1 VGTIVA
7 RPRKDKTTA
16 YMAKIILKREGRVV
30 HRESQTFPRR
40 PLAVAWMSRREEELA
55 KSGTPD
61 AAANAT
67 LKDAIDKHIEARP
80 GMGRTKAQVLRAL
93 QSDPLAGKRCDR
105 VTSTDLVDLAT
116 RLSDGRQAQTVGNY
130 MSHLQSVFAIAQD
143 AWGMP
148 LDEAQ
153 MTKALKACRRLGLVA
168 KSNQRDRRPT
178 LDEINRILAHFRD
191 IERARPG
198 GIPMTRLVPFA
209 IFSTRRQEEITRLR
223 RADYE
228 GDRVLVRDMKHPGQ
242 KIGNDV
248 WCDLVPEARRYISGN
263 GELLFPYNAGSVSAA
278 FTRAC
283 KFLEIDDLHF
293 HDLRHEGISRLF
305 EMGWSIPQVAKVS
318 GHRSWQSLQRYTHMR
333 QSGDKYEGWNPPG

>member
-1 VGTIVA
+1 MGTIVA

-40 PLAVAWMSRREEELA
+40 PLAVAWMNRREEELA
-55 KSGTPD
+55 SGALGQRTD
-61 AAANAT
+61 AT
-67 LKDAIDKHIEARP
+67 LADAIDKHIQTRP
-80 GMGRTKAQVLRAL
+80 TMGRTKAQVLRAIKD
-93 QSDPLAGKRCDR
+93 DPIAGKRCDR
-105 VTSTDLVDLAT
+105 VTSSDLVEYAT
-116 RLSDGRQAQTVGNY
+116 RLGQGRQAQTVGNY
-130 MSHLQSVFAIAQD
+130 MSHLQSVFAVAND

-168 KSNQRDRRPT
+168 KSRQRDRRPT
-178 LDEINRILAHFRD
+178 LGELDAILAHFRD

-198 GIPMTRLVPFA
+198 GIPMTRIVPFA
-209 IFSTRRQEEITRLR
+209 LFSTRRQEEITRLR

-228 GDRVLVRDMKHPGQ
+228 IDRVLVRDMKHPGQ

-248 WCDLVPEARRYISGN
+248 WCSLVPEARQYISGN
-263 GELLFPYNAGSVSAA
+263 GELLFPYEAGSISAA

-283 KFLEIDDLHF
+283 KFLEIDDLRF

-305 EMGWSIPQVAKVS
+305 EMGWTIAQVAQVS
-318 GHRSWQSLQRYTHMR
+318 GHRSWASLQRYTHLR
-333 QSGDKYEGWNPPG
+333 QAGDKYEGWSPPG